1 MKINT
6 GTIYIRIEFSSDF
19 FLMEK
24 INLEKL
30 KSVLPAVPG
39 IFRKEE
45 YFNSAV
51 LIPLIE
57 INNEYNFL
65 FEKRS
70 AEIRQGGEICFPG
83 GEFDPGKDRTFQE
96 TAIRET
102 IEELGIKPDKINI
115 VGALDTFVGPMGI
128 TVDSFIALLNV
139 RDLSEFNFDKNE
151 VEKIFL
157 VPLTFFIENEP
168 EKYKMRLELHS
179 YYLNERGEKVD
190 LLPVKQLG
198 LPERYAE
205 PRQGK
210 KHNVY
215 VYKTE
220 KEIIWGITA
229 ALIYELIIKIKK
241 IL

>member
-1 MKINT
+1 MK
-6 GTIYIRIEFSSDF
+6 
-19 FLMEK
+19 K
-24 INLEKL
+24 INLQKL
-30 KSVLPAVPG
+30 GSVLPTVPG

-51 LIPLIE
+51 LVPLIE

-70 AEIRQGGEICFPG
+70 AGIRQGGEICFPG
-83 GEFDPGKDRTFQE
+83 GEYDAGKDKTFQE

-102 IEELGIKPDKINI
+102 VEELGITADKIKIIGN
-115 VGALDTFVGPMGI
+115 LDTFVGPMGI
-128 TVDSFIALLNV
+128 TVDSFIALLDV
-139 RDLSEFNFDKNE
+139 TDLSTLNFDKNE

-157 VPLTFFIENEP
+157 IPVSFFIENQP
-168 EKYKMRLELHS
+168 ETYKMRLELHS
-179 YYLNERGEKVD
+179 YYLNEKGEKID

-215 VYKTE
+215 VYKT
-220 KEIIWGITA
+220 KDEIVWGITA
-229 ALIYELIIKIKK
+229 ALIYEFITKIKK

>member
-1 MKINT
+1 
-6 GTIYIRIEFSSDF
+6 
-19 FLMEK
+19 MEK

-30 KSVLPAVPG
+30 KAVLPAVPG

-51 LIPLIE
+51 LISLIE
-57 INNEYNFL
+57 INNEYHFL

-70 AEIRQGGEICFPG
+70 AGIRQGGEICFPG
-83 GEFDPGKDRTFQE
+83 GEYDAEKDKTFSE

-102 IEELGIKPDKINI
+102 MEELGIAKDKINI
-115 VGALDTFVGPMGI
+115 IGNLDTFVGPMGI
-128 TVDSFIALLNV
+128 TVDPVIALLNIK
-139 RDLSEFNFDKNE
+139 DLSTLNFDKSE

-157 VPLTFFIENEP
+157 TPVSFFIENEP
-168 EKYKMRLELHS
+168 EIYTMRLELHS
-179 YYLNERGEKVD
+179 YYLNEKGEKVD

-198 LPERYAE
+198 LPEHYSE

-220 KEIIWGITA
+220 GEIIWGITA
-229 ALIYELIIKIKK
+229 ALIYEFITKIKM

>member
-1 MKINT
+1 
-6 GTIYIRIEFSSDF
+6 
-19 FLMEK
+19 MEK

-30 KSVLPAVPG
+30 KSVLPVVPG
-39 IFRKEE
+39 VFRKEE

-70 AEIRQGGEICFPG
+70 AGIRQGGEICFPG
-83 GEFDPGKDRTFQE
+83 GEYDAGKDKTFQE

-102 IEELGIKPDKINI
+102 VEELGITADRIKIIGN
-115 VGALDTFVGPMGI
+115 LDTFVGPMGI
-128 TVDSFIALLNV
+128 TVDPFIAILDVPDISTLK
-139 RDLSEFNFDKNE
+139 FDKNE

-157 VPLTFFIENEP
+157 IPVSFFIENQP
-168 EKYKMRLELHS
+168 EIYKMRLELHS
-179 YYLNERGEKVD
+179 YYLNEKGEKID
-190 LLPVKQLG
+190 LLPVRQLG
-198 LPERYAE
+198 LPELYAE

-215 VYKTE
+215 VYKT
-220 KEIIWGITA
+220 KDEIVWGITA
-229 ALIYELIIKIKK
+229 ALIYEFITKIKK